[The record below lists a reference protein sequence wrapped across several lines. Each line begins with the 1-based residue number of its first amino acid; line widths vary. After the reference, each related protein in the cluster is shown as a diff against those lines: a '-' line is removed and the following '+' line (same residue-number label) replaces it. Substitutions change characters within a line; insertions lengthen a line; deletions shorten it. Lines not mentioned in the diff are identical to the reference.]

1 MNVIKIY
8 RTLGPVDMKNIR
20 RDSMLVWMPLMPL
33 MIALVLRI
41 GMPEIAD
48 LAAREFEFDLREYY
62 PLVMSGFMMLAPM
75 LVGMLVGFLLLDER
89 DDRTLSAL
97 LVTPMPIM
105 NYLLYRITLPMGLG
119 IVMTLFAYPLA
130 GLGSIPAGAL
140 LMVVFLGAFVAPM
153 LALFLAAFAENKV
166 SGFALM
172 KMVNGLMM
180 IPTVSYFIKSDW
192 QALVGVIPT
201 YWANKLYWLAAEGN
215 TGSTFVLYFAA
226 GLVVN
231 GAALAV
237 MLKRFHAV
245 MHR

>member
-20 RDSMLVWMPLMPL
+20 RDSMLVWIPLIPL

-41 GMPEIAD
+41 GMPGIAD

-62 PLVMSGFMMLAPM
+62 PLVMSGFMMLAP
-75 LVGMLVGFLLLDER
+75 MLVGFLLLDER

-153 LALFLAAFAENKV
+153 MALFLAAFAENKV